1 MVSTLEAE
9 VPKATHVCSIHM
21 EEPPLRNLRELAW
34 FERNLDAGVSTL
46 HLDDERLIAG
56 DWDGGI
62 HCWDLEG
69 ERLWHVQTSN
79 RVSNIAL
86 GGNLLFAVCGRDI
99 VCLDLVSG
107 DVRWEMEL
115 EGSSDLVACTPD
127 GSSILATSSIFD
139 LEMNDFLESTFWR
152 FNAEGELL
160 RQDSIDERPWSIEMR
175 ADGVAFLPLGRPRCG
190 MIRSELDGLHHRPLP
205 TSSPAT
211 CGFSGQSHTVIG
223 HADGTLTAID
233 DGMVMDDDTYTN
245 QPGPIES
252 ISATEPGF
260 LVAVAIESGVAGAGF
275 GGAQG
280 LARAY
285 DRNGTLLWQSE
296 TPLGRNIDHVV
307 HGPTIAD
314 NSTAWVVSWD
324 DRLSILETRTIP
336 DGNQV
341 MSIEIESRANAVIGN
356 SQYLALGFDD
366 GSVFLLQGDLLT
378 RRLTSEDDSESDE
391 YRSTL
396 AEKLRRLRS

>member
-1 MVSTLEAE
+1 MN
-9 VPKATHVCSIHM
+9 M
-21 EEPPLRNLRELAW
+21 EGPPLRNLHELAW

-46 HLDDERLIAG
+46 HLDDNRLIAG

-79 RVSNIAL
+79 RVSNFAL
-86 GGNLLFAVCGRDI
+86 GGDSLYAVCGRDI
-99 VCLDLVSG
+99 VAINLESG
-107 DVRWEMEL
+107 VLQWKFEL

-127 GSSILATSSIFD
+127 GSTILATSSVFD

-175 ADGVAFLPLGRPRCG
+175 DDGVAFLPLSRPRCG
-190 MIRSELDGLHHRPLP
+190 LIRAESDGLRHTQLP

-211 CGFSGQSHTVIG
+211 CGFTGQSHTVIG
-223 HADGTLTAID
+223 HADGTLTGID

-252 ISATEPGF
+252 ISVTEPGF
-260 LVAVAIESGVAGAGF
+260 LVAVSIESGAVGSGF
-275 GGAQG
+275 GGAEG

-285 DRNGTLLWQSE
+285 DRKGNLLWQIE
-296 TPLGRNIDHVV
+296 TPLGHNIEHVV
-307 HGPTIAD
+307 FGPTIQE
-314 NSTAWVVSWD
+314 SSSAWVTSWD
-324 DRLSILETRTIP
+324 ERTSVTDVRTIS
-336 DGNQV
+336 DGNPLIR
-341 MSIEIESRANAVIGN
+341 IEMDSRANAVVGGP
-356 SQYLALGFDD
+356 QYLALGFDD
-366 GSVFLLQGDLLT
+366 GSVFLLQGELLT
-378 RRLTSEDDSESDE
+378 RRLSSEVESTSDDH
-391 YRSTL
+391 RSKM
-396 AEKLRRLRS
+396 AEKLRKLRS